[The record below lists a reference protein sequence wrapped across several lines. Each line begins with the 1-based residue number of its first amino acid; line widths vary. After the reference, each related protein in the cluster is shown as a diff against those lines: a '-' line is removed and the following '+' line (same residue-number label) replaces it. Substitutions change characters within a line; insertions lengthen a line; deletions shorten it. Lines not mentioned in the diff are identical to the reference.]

1 MKKFIFGLL
10 TIVGLLSFGC
20 RNLAGN
26 KVEGGKAYISLSV
39 DTTRSIQPVL
49 ETSDITK
56 AILRYKPVNESTY
69 TSLAENTYEGIQQ
82 VSVAINPGTYDFLLE
97 LYTSFDGI
105 YVPCQEGTIENKEI
119 SAGQNILDFTTKYL
133 STGSGSLEL
142 QFQWPASAGI
152 VSVKA
157 ALYTLEDGKGYSE
170 TPYTGCDLEELTI
183 IEGATSSALYEKSLP
198 AGNYFLKFQAFQ
210 INDHCDTYTDIVKIK
225 AGCITSATIEYTQAN
240 TWLLISSG
248 NVTVDNGALTI
259 SMGTGR
265 SNSDIYLNDEILFS
279 AKDSSGKSVSGV
291 SYGALLLY
299 KGIDVNS
306 LAADATVPYYT
317 VAGNTLSLNGE
328 NNPLPSGTYLLYVT
342 ASRKLSDSS
351 TATVTSSQT
360 FEIKLSATLNLL
372 DQPFT
377 VDDVTVGD
385 VTASDFATAISGYAS
400 KAGIK
405 TLAIAISGTIEE
417 GDDGY
422 DFFNALSVTLNRFSS
437 LSYELDLSEIDGV
450 TSLPEINSGN
460 AALDISTL
468 TKVIL
473 PNTLEIINHDFG
485 SSPLASITI
494 PASVTSVELTQMYS
508 LQEIIIDPDN
518 ANYESVYDNSL
529 LVSIAGE
536 DTGTLVTA
544 ALASP
549 ALETLD
555 FSKVPE
561 ITKIPA
567 GNSTTGTFSS
577 SKTLKNITSFG
588 NVTKIPTGTFAYCE
602 TLETINLSGVTSIG
616 ESAFAYCKKL
626 TSPDFTGVTSIGH
639 SAFNGCSALESA
651 ILSDVTELGNYAF
664 QSCTSLKSVALEKL
678 NSLDATVFK
687 SCSAL
692 ESLDLTG
699 ITSIPAESFK
709 EFTSLKTVI
718 APDATSIGTRAF
730 DGCSALENVTAPN
743 ITTVQ
748 DYAFQNCSLLES
760 ISSTSF
766 TSIGSYA
773 FNYCEKLSDITLTN
787 VSSLG
792 LDAFY
797 GCKALTSISFG
808 SLTELSGS
816 SFSYCTSLTTIDL
829 TGITELGDSVFAGC
843 TSLESID
850 LKQVTKLISNCF
862 KDCTK
867 LSSITIPST
876 VTQVGMSCFADC
888 TSLTSVTF
896 EKTDGWKCNVTGVD
910 VSDATTNATNLTTS
924 GNNWRTNGIS
934 RSE

>member
-82 VSVAINPGTYDFLLE
+82 VSVAINPGAYDFLLE

-240 TWLLISSG
+240 TWLLTSSG
-248 NVTVDNGALTI
+248 NVTVDNRALTI

-279 AKDSSGKSVSGV
+279 AKDSSGKTVSGV

-351 TATVTSSQT
+351 TSTVTSSQT
-360 FEIKLSATLNLL
+360 FEIKMDGTINLSY
-372 DQPFT
+372 
-377 VDDVTVGD
+377 
-385 VTASDFATAISGYAS
+385 TASAITAQNSTFATDIAAYAS
-400 KAGIK
+400 KPAIK
-405 TLAIAISGTIEE
+405 TLALSISGELNDTE
-417 GDDGY
+417 GDSLELSNFFTTFADAFSDIDGV
-422 DFFNALSVTLNRFSS
+422 AV
-437 LSYELDLSEIDGV
+437 ELDLSDVDGV
-450 TSLPEINSGN
+450 TYLPSINGDN

-473 PNTLEIINHDFG
+473 PNTLETINQDFG

-508 LQEIIIDPDN
+508 LQEIIVDPDN

-529 LVSIAGE
+529 LVSVAGADE
-536 DTGTLVTA
+536 GTLVTA

-549 ALETLD
+549 AIETLD

-561 ITKIPA
+561 ITTIPE
-567 GNSTTGTFSS
+567 GQSTTGTFSS
-577 SKTLKNITSFG
+577 STTLKNITSFG
-588 NVTKIPTGTFAYCE
+588 NFTEIPTGTFAYCE
-602 TLETINLSGVTSIG
+602 ALEEVNLSGIESIG

-678 NSLDATVFK
+678 TSLDATSFK
-687 SCSAL
+687 SCTAL

-766 TSIGSYA
+766 TSIGMYA

-787 VSSLG
+787 VTSLG
-792 LDAFY
+792 TDAFY

-808 SLTELSGS
+808 SLTELSS
-816 SFSYCTSLTTIDL
+816 NSFSYCTSLTTIDL
-829 TGITELGDSVFAGC
+829 TGITKLGISVFEGC

-850 LKQVTKLISNCF
+850 LKQVTTLVSHCF

-876 VTQVGMSCFADC
+876 VTQVGMSCFEGC
-888 TSLTSVTF
+888 SSLTSVTF
-896 EKTDGWKCNVTGVD
+896 ETPTGWKCNGT
-910 VSDATTNATNLTTS
+910 DATVSVPATNATNLTTS
-924 GNNWRTNGIS
+924 GNDWQKFGLT
-934 RSE
+934 RS